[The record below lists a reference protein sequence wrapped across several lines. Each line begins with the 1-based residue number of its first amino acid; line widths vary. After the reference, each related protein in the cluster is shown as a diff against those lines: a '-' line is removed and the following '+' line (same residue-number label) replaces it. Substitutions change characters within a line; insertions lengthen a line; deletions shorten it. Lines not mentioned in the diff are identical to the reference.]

1 MTING
6 STPIT
11 TYFVLNKKD
20 RSGKTQSRLFNDV
33 LEEMKRQESEGTKS
47 KQPTN
52 LKGEDVQDRPR
63 SEPIEDSFIQL
74 LSKNKSKLIT
84 AESVETSVSAKQN
97 NDKNVALLLIKN
109 SLSERKVSSD
119 QSTKPSERVSKPRD
133 SMQLLQERSRSRTCE
148 LL

>member
-33 LEEMKRQESEGTKS
+33 LEEMKRQESEGTKA
-47 KQPTN
+47 KQPAN